1 MKKMLFGLMML
12 FSSIAFADRTDAL
25 IKGPDMPFCGETARF
40 FSSGVNGNAD
50 GYARKVSKIRP
61 EHIEYLEHR
70 LPLPH
75 DSMWVMGA
83 QDYSDKEFQFIAD
96 LAIKGWDELQKI
108 KDKGVE
114 ITPDL
119 KDKMVQTY
127 FEGCMYDRTQ
137 QRVRP
142 QGDKETDS
150 GMHKVVDKGVGI
162 AQNEAF
168 AKKTESECN
177 FIKFD
182 LEIIDGAKTQ
192 GVDQAALEGFA
203 RNHSIEFEAG
213 RIDRILRQ
221 IKEYYAWEGSYDE
234 FLTKE
239 MKGCD

>member
-1 MKKMLFGLMML
+1 MKKILFGLLML
-12 FSSIAFADRTDAL
+12 LSSIAFADRTDAL

-50 GYARKVSKIRP
+50 GYARKVSKIKP

-96 LAIKGWDELQKI
+96 LAIKGWDELQKL

-114 ITPDL
+114 ITADL
-119 KDKMVQTY
+119 KDKMAQTY

-142 QGDKETDS
+142 HGDKETDA
-150 GMHKVVDKGVGI
+150 GMHKVQDDLR
-162 AQNEAF
+162 ASQNEAF
-168 AKKTESECN
+168 AKKTEQECN
-177 FIKFD
+177 LIKFD
-182 LEIIDGAKTQ
+182 VEIIDGAKAS
-192 GVDQAALEGFA
+192 GVDQEALEGFA
-203 RNHSIEFEAG
+203 KKHSLEFEEG
-213 RIDRILRQ
+213 RLDRILRQ
-221 IKEYYAWEGSYDE
+221 IKEYYAWEGTYDE
-234 FLTKE
+234 FLSKE